1 MDKTQ
6 VISAQDKVEKITKIT
21 LWSLIGIS
29 LVVLALF
36 LLVGYNTPYEENPTK
51 MVDPQMTDL
60 LIIWTYILIIA
71 TAVAAVGAVIYGFVS
86 GGNKSKHEDVGLASK
101 AGLIAWGTFIAS
113 VVIGLVVGIANKDE
127 LLVYNTNDHATPSD
141 IILTDTSMI
150 SILILTIVTIIAT
163 VYSMVT
169 NKK

>member
-1 MDKTQ
+1 MDNTL
-6 VISAQDKVEKITKIT
+6 VISAQDKVEKISKIT
-21 LWSLIGIS
+21 LWVLIGIS

-51 MVDPQMTDL
+51 MLDPQMTYL

-71 TAVAAVGAVIYGFVS
+71 TAVAAIGAVIYGFVS
-86 GGNKSKHEDVGLASK
+86 GGNKSKNEDVGLASK
-101 AGLIAWGTFIAS
+101 AGLIAWGTFIVS
-113 VVIGLVVGIANKDE
+113 VVIGLIVGFANKDE
-127 LLVYNTNDHATPSD
+127 LLIYNTNDKATPSE
-141 IILTDTSMI
+141 IIMTDTSMI

-163 VYSMVT
+163 VFSMVT